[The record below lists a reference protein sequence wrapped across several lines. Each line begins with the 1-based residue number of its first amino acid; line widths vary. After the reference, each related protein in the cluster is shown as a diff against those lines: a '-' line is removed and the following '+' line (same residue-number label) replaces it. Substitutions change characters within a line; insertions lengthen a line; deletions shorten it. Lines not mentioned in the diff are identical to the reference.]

1 MLFSRL
7 SEVTDKALT
16 QNLKLFKSLITTFG
30 VVQTIAVQDDYY
42 GEQYYYD
49 EEVPAQTTGLYT
61 KDQILGKVLPLTAV
75 DKKEIRSLITQILI
89 EVQTQANSL
98 EMADL
103 EPIPDET
110 TRSQLWNMISSTAK
124 TADKFKEIITDKGS
138 QKDWTQKEI
147 ALNTL

>member
-1 MLFSRL
+1 MDTGRV
-7 SEVTDKALT
+7 ERER
-16 QNLKLFKSLITTFG
+16 N
-30 VVQTIAVQDDYY
+30 
-42 GEQYYYD
+42 
-49 EEVPAQTTGLYT
+49 VPATLVLYC
-61 KDQILGKVLPLTAV
+61 I

-89 EVQTQANSL
+89 EVKTKATSL

-110 TRSQLWNMISSTAK
+110 TRNQLWNMISSTTK